1 MVFGIEFVW
10 EGFGGSMLWIGCMW
24 WVIGKF
30 VNLFCKLVNLFSKVK
45 FVKFVKI
52 IGVLKWLFKKK
63 NLFNCFF
70 MD

>member
-10 EGFGGSMLWIGCMW
+10 EGFGGSMLWVGCMW

-45 FVKFVKI
+45 FVMFVLKI
-52 IGVLKWLFKKK
+52 IVVLKWLFKKR
-63 NLFNCFF
+63 LFNCFF
-70 MD
+70 VG